1 MLQRPFKNCE
11 NKVNVVVVVVVVV
24 VVTFNHSAQY
34 NLPIVKKIL
43 LEEVN
48 LSGLSKREWLR

>member
-11 NKVNVVVVVVVVV
+11 NKVNVVVVVV